1 MHLGPMTP
9 AELALFAPLT
19 VGAHLGAATVTG
31 FQSGDGTLLVNVTF
45 GSTPQIYRVARTG
58 PFTSTA
64 HLRATGPFTVYLVG
78 NGTGTDQAAI
88 TQTWRALEA
97 VLARHTSEH
106 VPENLSL
113 CCPFN
118 GSRP

>member
-1 MHLGPMTP
+1 MNP
-9 AELALFAPLT
+9 AELALFAPLA
-19 VGAHLGAATVTG
+19 VGSPLGPATVTSL
-31 FQSGDGTLLVNVTF
+31 QSGDGTLVVNVTF
-45 GSTPQIYRVARTG
+45 GSTPQTFRVARTG
-58 PFTSTA
+58 SFTRTA
-64 HLRATGPFTVYLVG
+64 HLRAIGPFTVYLVG

-88 TQTWRALEA
+88 TQTWHALEA

-106 VPENLSL
+106 VPENLSA